1 MFKLPSELAINQVED
16 LHREVLHELE
26 IEQDVCIDISDVVRA
41 DTASV
46 QLLCALQKYLLS
58 INHKIIWSGESKDFN
73 AAVDELGL
81 TEFLAINKA
90 R

>member
-46 QLLCALQKYLLS
+46 QLLCALQKYLLR

-81 TEFLAINKA
+81 TEFLAVNKA